1 MKKAFLYLLIL
12 SCLMWV
18 SCSKENLNPKR
29 FLLNDITYINLT
41 TNLPEYKEIY
51 EYNTEGKITEFIAH
65 DWDSLGVERLLSKAT
80 YEYNSGQ
87 IIRNSFDQNNS
98 LVYVAYMT
106 LGSNGFVNREEF
118 YSSGSM
124 FHERNFLYNNDG
136 YLLNMEEYDYANL
149 IYTLTT
155 NEIQNE
161 NTYKEVSQYTYSD
174 GSTYSISYENRFD
187 QNLSNPFSSTNLV
200 VKGGFPTINF
210 GFYGRPN
217 KNFITNIDEQDVYT
231 DGSIYYNAYKLKYTI
246 DGNGNIESMIY
257 SLGNGDGTYSDY
269 KVQLN
274 YLTIN

>member
-1 MKKAFLYLLIL
+1 MKKNSFYLIL
-12 SCLMWV
+12 IPFLFLV
-18 SCSKENLNPKR
+18 SCSKEDLKPKR
-29 FLLNDITYINLT
+29 FLLKDITYTNLT

-87 IIRNSFDQNNS
+87 IIRNSYDENNS
-98 LVYVAYMT
+98 LVYIAYMT

-118 YSSGSM
+118 YSGVTM
-124 FHERNFLYNNDG
+124 FHERNFMYNNDG
-136 YLLNMEEYDYANL
+136 YLINMEDYDYDS
-149 IYTLTT
+149 YTYFSTT

-161 NTYKEVSQYTYSD
+161 NTKREVYQYTYSD
-174 GSTYSISYENRFD
+174 GSTSSVSYDNRFD
-187 QNLSNPFSSTNLV
+187 INISNPFSSTNLV

-217 KNFITNIDEQDVYT
+217 KNFITNIDELDYST
-231 DGSIYYNAYKLKYTI
+231 TGSITYYAYRIKYTI
-246 DGNGNIESMIY
+246 DGNGNVESIIY
-257 SLGNGDGTYSDY
+257 SMGNGDGTFSDY
-269 KVQLN
+269 SVQLN